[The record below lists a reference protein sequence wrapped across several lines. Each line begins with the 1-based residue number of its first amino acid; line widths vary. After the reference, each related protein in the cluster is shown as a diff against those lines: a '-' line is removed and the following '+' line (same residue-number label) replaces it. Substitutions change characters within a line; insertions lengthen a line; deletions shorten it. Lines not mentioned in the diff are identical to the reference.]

1 MTIKKTYPKILL
13 LIFSSSIFFIGLY
26 FALYYYTIK
35 VEKEVYA
42 SSKNQFNN
50 EVNKLFVLDSKP
62 IRVAINNDT
71 NWDEFVDFI
80 KTKDTV
86 WYNETIGNELDIYK
100 ADYLGAYDIDKKF
113 IIRAASSKIK
123 TVDIIPKE
131 AIANLSKGGLSR
143 FYMKIPEGV
152 IEVIGASIHPSDDP
166 LKNKTKPFGYFF
178 VVRLLDKDFIA
189 DLEHLTSAE
198 INFSSNY
205 NETKIGNHKIF
216 AAINLNDYKN
226 EPVIKLIF
234 KRNFDVYFDNTI
246 TILYLIILAF
256 VINLV
261 INLFLTRKWL
271 YFPLDLITRVLE
283 TGNKKAI
290 KELKH
295 TTGEFSYI
303 GNLFEENNNQKIELI
318 KAKLKAEE
326 GDRLKASFL
335 ANLSHEIRTPM
346 NAINGFTDLL
356 INTKMKEEEKL
367 EYLKVIDKS
376 GRNLVSIIDDLIEM
390 SKIDSNQIKPNYV
403 TINLESCISELFETI
418 RITIPKTKKIDF
430 KLIETKNPVTYN
442 IVTDEVKLKQVL
454 VNLVNNAIKFTEKGY
469 VAFGYKVDEKNE
481 KIVFKIKDTG
491 MGIDE
496 DNHKHIFDRFKRVE
510 SDVSIKVGG
519 LGLGLAISK
528 AYVEMM
534 GGTITLESKVEKG
547 SVFSFSIP
555 LKYDKVQRII
565 VQPINTIKA
574 TKGEEDGTLLIA
586 EDDNL
591 NYLLFQK
598 IMQLKNYK
606 IIRAVNGLEAVEICI
621 NNPSIDLVLMDIK
634 MPVMN
639 GFEALEKIKAIRPE
653 LIIIAQTA
661 YSSSEDEDKIYKAGF
676 YGYITKPIKRER
688 LFEIIDDVFQ
698 KKNIN
703 KQ

>member
-1 MTIKKTYPKILL
+1 L

-86 WYNETIGNELDIYK
+86 WYNETIGNELYIYK

-216 AAINLNDYKN
+216 AAINLIDYKN

-303 GNLFEENNNQKIELI
+303 GNLFEENSNQKKELI

-326 GDRLKASFL
+326 GDRLKSSFL

-403 TINLESCISELFETI
+403 TTNLESCISELFETI

-430 KLIETKNPVTYN
+430 KLIETKKPVTYN

-469 VAFGYKVDEKNE
+469 VAFGYEVDEKNE

>member
-1 MTIKKTYPKILL
+1 MVIKKTYPKILL

-143 FYMKIPEGV
+143 FYMKIPEGI
-152 IEVIGASIHPSDDP
+152 IEVVGASIHPSDDP

-205 NETKIGNHKIF
+205 NETEIGNHKIF

-390 SKIDSNQIKPNYV
+390 SKIDSNQIKPNYA
-403 TINLESCISELFETI
+403 TINLESCISELYETI
-418 RITIPKTKKIDF
+418 KITIPKTKKIDF
-430 KLIETKNPVTYN
+430 KLIETKNPVAYN
-442 IVTDEVKLKQVL
+442 IITDEVKLKQVL

-469 VAFGYKVDEKNE
+469 VAFGYEVDDVNE
-481 KIVFKIKDTG
+481 KIIFKIKDTG
-491 MGIDE
+491 LGIDE

-565 VQPINTIKA
+565 VQPINSVRA

-698 KKNIN
+698 KKNTN
-703 KQ
+703 K